1 MRWIFEELH
10 LEMSFELTL
19 NSSRCELT
27 KEENKLLLNK
37 LGKSKTAKLR
47 EQLKQK
53 ELPISLERSGY
64 LYKPFENKLHLPAGE

>member
-1 MRWIFEELH
+1 M
-10 LEMSFELTL
+10 
-19 NSSRCELT
+19 T